1 MIYRVSEAI
10 MIPSII
16 CNSLIII
23 FVAGAAAW
31 ECRKAEKISIVFRYF
46 TTLSNALC
54 AATALAMVICTLL
67 GEVPVVVQTLKYVG
81 TCSVTVTFLTVMLFL
96 GPATKDYKRL
106 LSGANLFLHLIC
118 PVLAIVSWIAFEK
131 HNMSFYNVVF
141 GTLPVVLYGALYGYK
156 VMLAPDGRKWEDFY
170 GFNHNG
176 KWLISVI
183 GMICGGFL
191 VSVILCVI

>member
-1 MIYRVSEAI
+1 MIS
-10 MIPSII
+10 SII
-16 CNSLIII
+16 CNSLIVIL
-23 FVAGAAAW
+23 VAGAVIW
-31 ECRKAEKISIVFRYF
+31 DCRKSDKIAIVFRYF
-46 TTLSNALC
+46 TTLSNVLC
-54 AATALAMVICTLL
+54 AAAALAMGICTLL
-67 GEVPVVVQTLKYVG
+67 GEPPVVAQTLKYVG

-96 GPATKDYKRL
+96 GPVTKDYKRL

-131 HNMSFYNVVF
+131 HNMGFYNVVF

-156 VMLAPDGRKWEDFY
+156 VMLAPEGRKWEDFY

-176 KWLISVI
+176 KWFISVI

-191 VSVILCVI
+191 VSVILYVV